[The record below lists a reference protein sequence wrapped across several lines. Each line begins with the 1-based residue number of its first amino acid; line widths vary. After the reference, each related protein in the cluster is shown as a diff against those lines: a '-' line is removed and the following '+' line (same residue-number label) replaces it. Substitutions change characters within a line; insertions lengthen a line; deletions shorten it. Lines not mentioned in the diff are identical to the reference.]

1 MGKIHP
7 TFLKPFLGG
16 KTKNNTKKI
25 TPCDRRNLQ
34 THSYQET
41 SRFHWYQGEPN
52 MEPRTSQ
59 KSRIPQLFVVYC
71 WLFMDSTM
79 GCITIFHHH
88 LGNTV
93 CFFFPTTL
101 FYKSK
106 KTWCCWYWWAES
118 FWDYHFSKGSI
129 SYTRL
134 RVDRTWPAQK
144 SGVVKITAYIHLWW
158 FQIFLEI
165 FTPILGEMEFNLTF
179 AYIFFKWVE
188 TQPPTNDLEDCHPMW
203 PWNQV
208 PYKGRT
214 LSKDELN
221 LQIHSWLQRGVIDAR
236 IGRG

>member
-1 MGKIHP
+1 MTEETCRHTATKRHP
-7 TFLKPFLGG
+7 GFIDIKGSQTWSPGRLKKVGSHNCLLFIVDCLWILPWDASPFF
-16 KTKNNTKKI
+16 T
-25 TPCDRRNLQ
+25 
-34 THSYQET
+34 
-41 SRFHWYQGEPN
+41 
-52 MEPRTSQ
+52 
-59 KSRIPQLFVVYC
+59 
-71 WLFMDSTM
+71 
-79 GCITIFHHH
+79 TIWGI
-88 LGNTV
+88 LYV
-93 CFFFPTTL
+93 FFFFFFF